1 MIFQGL
7 FFIILLW
14 VIYYV
19 ALPFLSSKVK
29 SKEILKTYPKK
40 TYSESDQTEFDKE
53 LGILPRD
60 DE

>member
-19 ALPFLSSKVK
+19 ALPFLSSEVK
-29 SKEILKTYPKK
+29 SKEVLKTYPKK
-40 TYSESDQTEFDKE
+40 AYSESDQTEFDKE

-60 DE
+60 NE